1 MSPSLR
7 LDLRVLRNAWFSI
20 KAVDVLHGSSAVG
33 REGSDVA
40 VVALRIHVF
49 RLLASNND
57 VVCIPQTTVNVH

>member
-7 LDLRVLRNAWFSI
+7 LDLRVLTNAWFSI
-20 KAVDVLHGSSAVG
+20 KAVDVLQGSSAVG
-33 REGSDVA
+33 REGSDVG

-57 VVCIPQTTVNVH
+57 VVCIPQTTVTVH